1 MFAPQMD
8 IKQARCTIV
17 RKFTNERN
25 RIKEKDDSQNA
36 KLEAAMNA
44 AATALVD
51 FRTFSRGK
59 SLFKEQNHAEIL
71 TRRAEILAME
81 DGLPLVAAH
90 QRALKELWHDADQE
104 LWETQALLE
113 PDDLYS

>member
-1 MFAPQMD
+1 MD

-25 RIKEKDDSQNA
+25 RVKEKDDSRNA

-59 SLFKEQNHAEIL
+59 SLFKDQNHAEIL
-71 TRRAEILAME
+71 ERRADILTME
-81 DGLPLVAAH
+81 EGLPLVAAH
-90 QRALKELWHDADQE
+90 QRALKELWHEADQE
-104 LWETQALLE
+104 YWDTRALLE
-113 PDDLYS
+113 CDDLHS